1 MIVYE
6 LPSANIRINRAR
18 LTSSAGRV
26 RDRRRAVSSSLSGT
40 FNSKLDL
47 SISHRAFTHGQE
59 WSRNHWY
66 APLVAPPLENLR
78 APRRA
83 AQKPG
88 DAARKVDAGWPSRN
102 LPWVLRHAS
111 ETR

>member
-59 WSRNHWY
+59 WSRNRWY
-66 APLVAPPLENLR
+66 APL
-78 APRRA
+78 
-83 AQKPG
+83 
-88 DAARKVDAGWPSRN
+88 DAELN
-102 LPWVLRHAS
+102 LPGTGAHLQKLCPGIPPGLHKSRDRLPHRPERA
-111 ETR
+111 R

>member
-59 WSRNHWY
+59 WSRNRWY
-66 APLVAPPLENLR
+66 DPLGLTSMRERLKLVRGTISIDSHLGHGTTI
-78 APRRA
+78 
-83 AQKPG
+83 Q
-88 DAARKVDAGWPSRN
+88 ARI
-102 LPWVLRHAS
+102 PW
-111 ETR
+111 